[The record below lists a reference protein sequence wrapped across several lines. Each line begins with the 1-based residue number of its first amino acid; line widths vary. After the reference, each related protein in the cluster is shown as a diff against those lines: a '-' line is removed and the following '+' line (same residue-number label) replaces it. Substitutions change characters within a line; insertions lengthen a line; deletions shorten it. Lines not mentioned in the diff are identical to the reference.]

1 MEGRECSSRKNNM
14 CKGPGGQGRG
24 NMVGPEFLKQ
34 GLFHW
39 QAESQSH
46 SGAQGGWSLE
56 VPDHAGQG
64 RAGLAGEP
72 YLILRVRGH
81 QHCLRSFRERSPS
94 LCLAASL
101 LRSVVCPP
109 CCPGWGRWGG
119 GAAAAAAEGAWGQ
132 LPHLSLQ

>member
-56 VPDHAGQG
+56 VPDHAGQ
-64 RAGLAGEP
+64 
-72 YLILRVRGH
+72 
-81 QHCLRSFRERSPS
+81 
-94 LCLAASL
+94 ASL
-101 LRSVVCPP
+101 GNLIS
-109 CCPGWGRWGG
+109 
-119 GAAAAAAEGAWGQ
+119 
-132 LPHLSLQ
+132 S